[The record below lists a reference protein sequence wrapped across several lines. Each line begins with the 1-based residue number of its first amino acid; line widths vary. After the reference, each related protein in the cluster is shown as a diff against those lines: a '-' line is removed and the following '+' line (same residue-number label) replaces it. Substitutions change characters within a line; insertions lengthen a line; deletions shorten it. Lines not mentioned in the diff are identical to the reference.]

1 MNKPQWMSDPDIA
14 DIPQN
19 KLDFLQLMV
28 SQGNGL
34 SPKEML
40 PFLMRVA
47 KQGKENAIS
56 FSPEELKRIVK
67 RSAEILAVPIDE
79 EGALEIARRSRG
91 TPRITIV
98 PSGLNKMT

>member
-56 FSPEELKRIVK
+56 FSPEEMKRVVAAIK
-67 RSAEILAVPIDE
+67 KNSTPE
-79 EGALEIARRSRG
+79 EAAKIEKIM
-91 TPRITIV
+91 
-98 PSGLNKMT
+98 KMKQKQDTGN

>member
-47 KQGKENAIS
+47 KQGKEIAIS
-56 FSPEELKRIVK
+56 FSPEELKRIV
-67 RSAEILAVPIDE
+67 AVIKKSSTPE
-79 EGALEIARRSRG
+79 EAAKIEKIM
-91 TPRITIV
+91 
-98 PSGLNKMT
+98 KMKQKQDTGN

>member
-1 MNKPQWMSDPDIA
+1 MTKPQWMSDPDIA

-19 KLDFLQLMV
+19 KLDFLLLMV
-28 SQGNGL
+28 SQGSDL

-56 FSPEELKRIVK
+56 FSPEEMKRVVTAIK
-67 RSAEILAVPIDE
+67 KNSTPE
-79 EGALEIARRSRG
+79 EAAKIEKIM
-91 TPRITIV
+91 
-98 PSGLNKMT
+98 KMKQKQDTGN

>member
-56 FSPEELKRIVK
+56 FSPEELKRIVAVIKKAAPLRRLPKSK
-67 RSAEILAVPIDE
+67 RL
-79 EGALEIARRSRG
+79 
-91 TPRITIV
+91 
-98 PSGLNKMT
+98 